1 MTRLP
6 REIRGEDLAQA
17 LARMGYAVLRQR
29 GSHIRLAHP
38 GPPESHVTIPA
49 HRPIKIGTLSHIL
62 EEVASH
68 LHLTRQELLD
78 RLFG

>member
-1 MTRLP
+1 MSRLP
-6 REIRGEDLAQA
+6 RDIRGEA
-17 LARMGYAVLRQR
+17 LARALGRLGYAASRQR
-29 GSHIRLAHP
+29 GSHLRMVHP

-49 HRPIKIGTLSHIL
+49 HSPIKIGTLNHIL
-62 EEVASH
+62 ENVASH

>member
-6 REIRGEDLAQA
+6 RDLRGVDLAHA
-17 LARMGYAVLRQR
+17 LERLGYSTSRQR
-29 GSHIRLAHP
+29 GSHLRLFHP

-49 HRPIKIGTLSHIL
+49 HRPVKIGTLSQIL
-62 EEVASH
+62 EDVASH
-68 LHLTRQELLD
+68 LHLTRQEVLD